1 MVNDV
6 LGVLMHRHRYL
17 PAFSRLEAMPRPSPM
32 KSCWRTKSQLD
43 SFKVLFCIAEFE
55 FCSFGRCSHG
65 ETLWSQDPS
74 TKEFYDVFRFLISQ
88 LELQSRDLWDAWKW
102 FVKLWLRACCFKA
115 CKLCQEMTIRF
126 FSLILITVDGLN
138 NTSHNFVGFLIDFCA
153 QYPTFPSRIL
163 NWKLRGRWRMRLLVA
178 GWSDVW
184 GATVFVVDRIDEV
197 VSLFSD
203 KQSCLW

>member
-1 MVNDV
+1 MRQECCGAVDRLDLQLTATILTAQQKKANQSFKRYNPSKLFWEGSKKFDARENTKFWLIWRLLNTYWILMVNDV
-6 LGVLMHRHRYL
+6 LGVLMRRHRYL

-55 FCSFGRCSHG
+55 FCSFGRCSHC

-88 LELQSRDLWDAWKW
+88 LELQSRDLWSFDC
-102 FVKLWLRACCFKA
+102 KLAASMA

-126 FSLILITVDGLN
+126 FSLILIQLM
-138 NTSHNFVGFLIDFCA
+138 A
-153 QYPTFPSRIL
+153 
-163 NWKLRGRWRMRLLVA
+163 
-178 GWSDVW
+178 
-184 GATVFVVDRIDEV
+184 
-197 VSLFSD
+197 
-203 KQSCLW
+203 